1 MNAHLSHNPYKI
13 ETVFRI
19 EDKVC
24 EAPWFGELTKQGG
37 VPCRLQMWIGRFFD
51 KLHENYPDEK
61 SFRLTYKGTTADCRD
76 VQEEADLAAKR
87 LGMKIRVTSMP
98 CGDPASKFQ
107 QLRKLYKEAVSG
119 PYEDFHAVELRDDFK
134 RIENRLLSVSVMAPM
149 KNGKST
155 LLNAILGRDLLPN
168 AILHATAK
176 ISFIEHDEGMKTFQA
191 KDTKVNGRTSRYRPC
206 DSAVL
211 AKWNGAD
218 DVLNVRIRGSLPG
231 IKAKGY
237 RLQFVD
243 TPGPDSAVHK
253 EDRTTII
260 RFLNDH
266 TLPMVCYIIARVNES
281 EESYL
286 NLLKEQMS
294 RFGKQSEDRFIFVVS
309 RMDQIEVP
317 KASSKSDNPIKQ
329 TIDAIREDLKRLGI
343 SNPRI
348 FPISGKIALKAREY
362 QTLDEE
368 DQEEAQADFKKYC
381 RGLKRID
388 STLLDFT
395 SVSSAI
401 RKELEDEMD
410 AIRARIENDSDSL
423 EDNLRLV
430 ELLSGV
436 PTLERA
442 VEEYGEK
449 YSLPARIY
457 DAATIFEQGIKKAN
471 AIDVLAAELSAHE
484 TSLEEIRGK
493 IEKIRHFLS
502 KGEEARKMREEM
514 FPLEWHESPSLK
526 EALSSAERDF
536 DKRINK
542 ELANWETKTMDSEGT
557 IDPQE
562 ARSLVDDFIGFMDG
576 LSDEMLGVYANHVE
590 DDARACYRKL
600 KIDYETK
607 IKDIQGEMPKDL
619 QDLIDKVRPVLS
631 PSKRIT
637 VNTDDFITHHTER
650 YIEQFRRTISR
661 DKDGLLASF
670 WAHCVPFTDTET
682 TDTRERTRTIERIKY
697 GDLKSAVKNEAS
709 NIIQEGVEKAEE
721 SARDQYG
728 KIRESMMKQFDEME
742 TKLNGF
748 ERDLNRNLEVQEGE
762 VQMSDKYSDTLKWV
776 KEFQGK
782 LGRVLDLEA

>member
-19 EDKVC
+19 KDKVC
-24 EAPWFGELTKQGG
+24 EAPWFVELTNQGG
-37 VPCRLQMWIGRFFD
+37 VPCRIQMWIGRFFD

-61 SFRLTYKGTTADCRD
+61 SLRLTYKGTTADCRD
-76 VQEEADLAAKR
+76 IQEEADLAAKR
-87 LGMKIRVTSMP
+87 LGIELRVNTIP

-107 QLRKLYKEAVSG
+107 QLRKLYKEAMSG

-134 RIENRLLSVSVMAPM
+134 RIEDRLLSVSVMAPM

-168 AILHATAK
+168 AVEHATAK
-176 ISFIEHDEGMKTFQA
+176 IIFIEHNEGMKDFQA
-191 KDTKVNGRTSRYRPC
+191 KDTKANGKTSRYRPC

-309 RMDQIEVP
+309 RMDQIEVS

-329 TIDAIREDLKRLGI
+329 TIDATREDLKRLGI

-348 FPISGKIALKAREY
+348 FPVSGKIALKAREY

-368 DQEEAQADFKKYC
+368 DQEEAQDDFKKFC

-401 RKELEDEMD
+401 RKEIEDEMVG
-410 AIRARIENDSDSL
+410 IRTRIENDSDSL

-471 AIDVLAAELSAHE
+471 AIDVLAAELSAHK

-502 KGEEARKMREEM
+502 KGEEARKMRDEM
-514 FPLEWHESPSLK
+514 FPMKWIESPSLK
-526 EALSSAERDF
+526 KALSGTERDF
-536 DKRINK
+536 DTQIGN
-542 ELANWETKTMDSEGT
+542 ELSNWSPKTLDENGT
-557 IDPQE
+557 IEPDE
-562 ARSLVDDFIGFMDG
+562 ARKLSANFIDYMNG
-576 LSDEMLGVYANHVE
+576 LSNEMWGVYTNHVE
-590 DDARACYRKL
+590 DDARVCYRNL
-600 KIDYETK
+600 KVDYETK
-607 IKDIQGEMPKDL
+607 LKDILGVMPKDL
-619 QDLIDKVRPVLS
+619 QDFMDNVRPVLS
-631 PSKRIT
+631 PSKKMDI
-637 VNTDDFITHHTER
+637 NINEFITIKTEAYQETFER
-650 YIEQFRRTISR
+650 DITRR
-661 DKDGLLASF
+661 KDGF
-670 WAHCVPFTDTET
+670 WAWLKSRLPFAPPKTTET
-682 TDTRERTRTIERIKY
+682 RTRYRNIERIKY
-697 GDLKSAVKNEAS
+697 HELKSKAKLEAS
-709 NIIQEGVEKAEE
+709 TIIQEGIEKAE
-721 SARDQYG
+721 AAAKDLYG
-728 KIRESMMKQFDEME
+728 MLREKMMEQFDKIES
-742 TKLNGF
+742 KLESF
-748 ERDLNRNLEVQEGE
+748 ENDLNRSLEVQEGE
-762 VQMSDKYSDTLKWV
+762 VQMSDKYSDILKWV

-782 LGRVLDLEA
+782 LERVLDLEA